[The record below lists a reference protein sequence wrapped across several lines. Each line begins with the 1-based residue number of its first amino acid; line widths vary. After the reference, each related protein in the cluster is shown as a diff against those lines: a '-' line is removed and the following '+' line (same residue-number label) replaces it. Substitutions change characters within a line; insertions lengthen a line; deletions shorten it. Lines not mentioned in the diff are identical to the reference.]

1 MIPKTPHPLF
11 DTLISEGYV
20 KNDAK
25 LGVLAKIGS
34 PDISKMRNGKK
45 EVSDKLRVFIV
56 RNFQWPI
63 KRVDQLA
70 PPTDSTTTEQ

>member
-1 MIPKTPHPLF
+1 MKTKAPHPLF
-11 DTLISEGYV
+11 DALISEGYV

-25 LGVLAKIGS
+25 LGVLSKIGS
-34 PDISKMRNGKK
+34 PDISKMRGGKK

-56 RNFQWPI
+56 RNFKWSI

-70 PPTDSTTTEQ
+70 PPAAEDTTAQ